1 MADLMVSADEVERL
15 EQLVKRHFG
24 PDFTAKLTWNVLRN
38 RYQPSDQPRRLA
50 SPRKLFGF
58 TVCWKNVAEFRGNL
72 GFRLELWDPAYL
84 SAARALVR
92 DYNATAPGA
101 RLELEAPFMYFP
113 ASTPPAPAAPR
124 G

>member
-1 MADLMVSADEVERL
+1 MAELTVSADDVERL

-24 PDFTAKLTWNVLRN
+24 PDFTAKLAWNILRN

-50 SPRKLFGF
+50 CPQRLFG
-58 TVCWKNVAEFRGNL
+58 VPVWWRNVAEFRSNL

-84 SAARALVR
+84 SAAQALVR

-101 RLELEAPFMYFP
+101 RLELEVPSMYFP
-113 ASTPPAPAAPR
+113 ASTPPVPAAPR